1 MKLSARL
8 LPGLVVLAATLAVG
22 PVAAQADK
30 AQPQQLPP
38 GHPPMGAAAKPATPV
53 DLKGIKKAPGG
64 MTVQEIIT
72 GAKGLNGKKVTVRG
86 RVTKVLPEIMGKN
99 WVHLGDG
106 SGADGKADLTITTK
120 SMVKV
125 GDLVLATGTIA
136 ANKDFGSG
144 YKYDVIMEDAS
155 FKVE

>member
-38 GHPPMGAAAKPATPV
+38 GHPPMGAAAKPATTV

>member
-8 LPGLVVLAATLAVG
+8 LPGLFALATALMAGPAAAT
-22 PVAAQADK
+22 PDK
-30 AQPQQLPP
+30 VQPQQMPP
-38 GHPPMGAAAKPATPV
+38 GHPPMGGAATPAAPV

-86 RVTKVLPEIMGKN
+86 RVTKFLPEIMGKN

-120 SMVKV
+120 STVKV
-125 GDLVLATGTIA
+125 GDLVLVTGTIA

-144 YKYDVIMEDAS
+144 YKYDVILEDAS

>member
-1 MKLSARL
+1 MKPLHCIAPTLVFLAFAGLSVPA
-8 LPGLVVLAATLAVG
+8 AAT
-22 PVAAQADK
+22 PDK
-30 AQPQQLPP
+30 AQQQLPP
-38 GHPPMGAAAKPATPV
+38 GHPPMGGAAKPTAPV

-64 MTVQEIIT
+64 MTVQEIIAN
-72 GAKGLNGKKVTVRG
+72 AKGLNGKKVTVRG
-86 RVTKVLPEIMGKN
+86 RVTKVLNDIMGKN

-120 SMVKV
+120 STVKV

>member
-8 LPGLVVLAATLAVG
+8 LPGLVLLAAALTAG
-22 PVAAQADK
+22 PVAATPDK
-30 AQPQQLPP
+30 AQQPLPP
-38 GHPPMGAAAKPATPV
+38 GHPPMSGAAKPAAAAV

-86 RVTKVLPEIMGKN
+86 RVTKVLPGIMGKN

-106 SGADGKADLTITTK
+106 SGADGKADLTITT
-120 SMVKV
+120 SGMVKV

-136 ANKDFGSG
+136 ANKDFGAG